1 MRDTPTRPSLP
12 TALRSATWRFSLA
25 LLAGLLALLFLS
37 RPYFGGDVVEYA
49 LETVAIADHG
59 SADIRLE
66 DIARAHQLAPQMSGV
81 FQLLEDDMRAGKQD
95 VYAAFVR
102 GRGGNVY
109 SVHFFGYPALA
120 ALPFKLFEK
129 IGVPPFKAFQVVNYA
144 AVFVLGLALLRFFG
158 SARRAAFGLLLFLLC
173 GGALYLNWT
182 SPECVTAACLLS
194 GLLFYLSGAPL
205 AAGLLAGL
213 AGQQNPTIV
222 FFFGFAPLLKLY
234 LEWRAGAGLAA
245 NLKAQLTRANLGGLA
260 LGALVFALPPL
271 FNLIEFGVPNII
283 ARKFSDAA
291 LIGATRLVSFFFDL
305 NQGMILIL
313 PGVLAALALWRR
325 STDGTPKRAFGLFA
339 LCLLFVLALI
349 VPALAVLNWN
359 SGAQGVM
366 RYGFW
371 AAMPLLLVLLWRL
384 RASARWPLG
393 LVLALVLAQGAATL
407 HAASYSYVEFSPLAK
422 FVLRHAPNHYHPEPE
437 IFAERMAR
445 NDDYIQPDKIYVSA
459 EWHKALVNP
468 GGARVDELLCGP
480 GKILAPA
487 TRMVQSTRG
496 WRYIDGAPVCGDDP
510 YRAQV
515 FGAAQFREQAGIMLA
530 SGWSGVETNGGAW
543 DGAWSVGTRSRLTI
557 AAPGLHPATLAL
569 SGIYFDGNHRT
580 RVRVNG
586 VDLGWLALD
595 RVGRVALPAGINA
608 GGGPLGIELE
618 HEAPHRAGPNDGREV
633 ALFLRTVE
641 LRGGQPS
648 RSGQ

>member
-1 MRDTPTRPSLP
+1 MRDTPTLP
-12 TALRSATWRFSLA
+12 TLPTTLRSATWRFSLA
-25 LLAGLLALLFLS
+25 LLAILLALLALT

-59 SADIRLE
+59 SPDIRLD

-81 FQLLEDDMRAGKQD
+81 FQLLENDMRANKQD

-102 GRGGNVY
+102 GKGGDVY
-109 SVHFFGYPALA
+109 SVHFVGYPALA
-120 ALPFKLFEK
+120 ALPFKVFAKL
-129 IGVPPFKAFQVVNYA
+129 GVPPFKAFQVVNYA

-205 AAGLLAGL
+205 AGGLLAGL

-222 FFFGFAPLLKLY
+222 FFFGFAPLLKLW
-234 LEWRAGAGLAA
+234 LEWQAGAGLNA
-245 NLKAQLTRANLGGLA
+245 NLKAQLSRANLGGLA
-260 LGALVFALPPL
+260 LGALVFALPPV
-271 FNLIEFGVPNII
+271 FNLVEFGVPNII
-283 ARKFSDAA
+283 AKKFSDAG
-291 LIGATRLVSFFFDL
+291 LISGTRLVSFFFDL
-305 NQGMILIL
+305 NQGMVLIL

-325 STDGTPKRAFGLFA
+325 SADGLPRRAPGLFL

-371 AAMPLLLVLLWRL
+371 AAMPLLLVLLLRL
-384 RASARWPLG
+384 RAAARWPRA
-393 LVLALVLAQGAATL
+393 LVAGLVLAQGMATL
-407 HAASYSYVEFSPLAK
+407 HALSYSYVEFSPLAR

-459 EWHKALVNP
+459 EWRKALVNP
-468 GGARVDELLCGP
+468 AGARVDELLCGA
-480 GKILAPA
+480 GKILTPA
-487 TRMVQSTRG
+487 TRMVESTRG
-496 WRYIDGAPVCGDDP
+496 WRYIDGAPVCGPDP
-510 YRAQV
+510 YRAHV
-515 FGAAQFREQAGIMLA
+515 FGAAQFRDQAGVSLA
-530 SGWSGVETNGGAW
+530 SGWSGVEFNGGAW
-543 DGAWSVGTRSRLTI
+543 DGAWSLGARSRLTI
-557 AAPGLHPATLAL
+557 AATGAQPATLAL
-569 SGIYFDGNHRT
+569 SGIYSEGNHRT

-595 RVGRVALPAGINA
+595 RVGRVALPAGLAA
-608 GGGPLGIELE
+608 GALTIELE

-633 ALFLRTVE
+633 AFFLRTVE
-641 LRGGQPS
+641 LRGGPAQ
-648 RSGQ
+648 

>member
-1 MRDTPTRPSLP
+1 MRDTHTLP
-12 TALRSATWRFSLA
+12 TTLRTATSRFSLA
-25 LLAGLLALLFLS
+25 LLAILLALLALS

-59 SADIRLE
+59 SPDIRLG
-66 DIARAHQLAPQMSGV
+66 DIARAHQLAPQLSGV
-81 FQLLEDDMRAGKQD
+81 FQLLENDMRAGKQD

-102 GRGGNVY
+102 GRGGDVY

-194 GLLFYLSGAPL
+194 GLLFYLAPVPASAPL

-213 AGQQNPTIV
+213 AGQQNPTLV

-234 LEWRAGAGLAA
+234 LEWRAGAGLRA
-245 NLKAQLTRANLGGLA
+245 NLQAQLTRANLGGLA
-260 LGALVFALPPL
+260 LGAAVFALPPL
-271 FNLIEFGVPNII
+271 FNLVEFGVPNII
-283 ARKFSDAA
+283 ARKFSDAG
-291 LIGATRLVSFFFDL
+291 LISATRLVSFFFDL

-313 PGVLAALALWRR
+313 PGVLAALALWGR
-325 STDGTPKRAFGLFA
+325 SMDGAPKRALGLFA

-384 RASARWPLG
+384 RAAVRWPLG
-393 LVLALVLAQGAATL
+393 LTLGLVLAQGLATA
-407 HAASYSYVEFSPLAK
+407 HAFSYSYVEFSPLAK

-459 EWHKALVNP
+459 DWHKALVNP
-468 GGARVDELLCGP
+468 GGARVDELLCGA
-480 GKILAPA
+480 GQILAPA
-487 TRMVQSTRG
+487 TRMVDSTRG
-496 WRYIDGAPVCGDDP
+496 WRYIDGTPVCAPDP

-515 FGAAQFREQAGIMLA
+515 YGAAQFREQAGVKLA
-530 SGWSGVETNGGAW
+530 SGWSSVETNGGAW
-543 DGAWSVGTRSRLTI
+543 DGAWSVGARSRLLI
-557 AAPGLHPATLAL
+557 EPLPGTHPATLAL
-569 SGIYFDGNHRT
+569 SGNYVEGNRRT
-580 RVRVNG
+580 RVHVNG
-586 VDLGWLALD
+586 IDLGWLALD
-595 RVGRVALPAGINA
+595 RVGRVALPAGLGA
-608 GGGPLGIELE
+608 GALTIELE
-618 HEAPHRAGPNDGREV
+618 HEAPHRAGPNDGRDV
-633 ALFLRTVE
+633 AFFLRTVE
-641 LRGGQPS
+641 LRGGAPG
-648 RSGQ
+648 RGQ